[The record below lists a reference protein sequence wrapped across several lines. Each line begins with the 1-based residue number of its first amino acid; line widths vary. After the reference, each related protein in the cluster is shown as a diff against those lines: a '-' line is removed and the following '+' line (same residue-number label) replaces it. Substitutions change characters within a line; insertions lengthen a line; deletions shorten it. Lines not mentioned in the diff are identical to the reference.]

1 MLETEIKRLNE
12 NIAHLN
18 KLLETMVEMT
28 KSPEPITATF
38 PSPQVEA
45 EPSPAPTAE
54 KPEKKSVTEFVDEHC
69 EKVKEEVASK
79 SEASTYSTDDIKS
92 MALAISRKDRSKQK
106 DIKAKLAEHDAK
118 VANDLKGE
126 GLQEVGE
133 WLSALK
139 EDMGA

>member
-18 KLLETMVEMT
+18 KLLEAMAD
-28 KSPEPITATF
+28 TAKVNATN
-38 PSPQVEA
+38 E
-45 EPSPAPTAE
+45 PAPTPKVETKEADT
-54 KPEKKSVTEFVDEHC
+54 PEVENEQGYT
-69 EKVKEEVASK
+69 
-79 SEASTYSTDDIKS
+79 TDDIKS

-118 VANDLKGE
+118 VANDLKGD

-139 EDMGA
+139 EEMGV

>member
-12 NIAHLN
+12 NISHLN
-18 KLLETMVEMT
+18 KLLETMADMA

-38 PSPQVEA
+38 PSPQAETKEA
-45 EPSPAPTAE
+45 DTP
-54 KPEKKSVTEFVDEHC
+54 D
-69 EKVKEEVASK
+69 VASE
-79 SEASTYSTDDIKS
+79 SEASAYTTDDIKS

-106 DIKAKLAEHDAK
+106 DIKAKLAEHAAK

-126 GLQEVGE
+126 GLQVVGE

-139 EDMGA
+139 EEMGA

>member
-18 KLLETMVEMT
+18 KLLETMADMA

-38 PSPQVEA
+38 PSPTPKVETKEADSATPEVENEQVY
-45 EPSPAPTAE
+45 T
-54 KPEKKSVTEFVDEHC
+54 
-69 EKVKEEVASK
+69 
-79 SEASTYSTDDIKS
+79 TDDIKS

-118 VANDLKGE
+118 VANDLKGD
-126 GLQEVGE
+126 GLQVVGE

-139 EDMGA
+139 EEMGA

>member
-12 NIAHLN
+12 NISRLSTLIEVMVN
-18 KLLETMVEMT
+18 GQKDSPVGET
-28 KSPEPITATF
+28 KPD
-38 PSPQVEA
+38 
-45 EPSPAPTAE
+45 PAPTAE
-54 KPEKKSVTEFVDEHC
+54 KPKKKSVTELVDEHC
-69 EKVKEEVASK
+69 EKVKEEVATK
-79 SEASTYSTDDIKS
+79 SDAPDVTNEAYTTDDIKS

-118 VANDLKGE
+118 VANDLKGD

-139 EDMGA
+139 EEMGA